1 MPCWRVLQHLRKAGP
16 VSRRD
21 FQRRFRVLKVKDRAA
36 LLGQLADEGLVHLE
50 SRLITAVPLAE
61 FVQALHARRELP
73 VLNRPE
79 ARVVKKA

>member
-1 MPCWRVLQHLRKAGP
+1 
-16 VSRRD
+16 
-21 FQRRFRVLKVKDRAA
+21 VKDRAA